1 MIEEINAPYFH
12 ERSRHGGISLPP
24 LANWAERRA
33 WIRADEVI
41 AVTGVLADMV
51 AARGVPRERLHVM
64 HNGIDRGLLTS
75 TAVDPQAKA
84 RLSLSQ
90 YTVLGFT
97 GFVRDWNGL
106 DNVLDQLARPEGRD
120 WFLLIVGDGP
130 ARPGLEQR
138 ARDIGV
144 ASRVRFTGVVKR
156 PDVAGYVSA
165 FDVALQPAANA
176 YASPLKLFE
185 YMALGRA
192 IVAPNQPNIREVL
205 THEKDALLFEPDDPA
220 SFAHAVQRVAED
232 AELRARIASTAPLT
246 VRQRQLTWRSNA
258 QRVVDIAE
266 RLVASS
272 RPQDKWV
279 EQGARTRT

>member
-1 MIEEINAPYFH
+1 
-12 ERSRHGGISLPP
+12 
-24 LANWAERRA
+24 
-33 WIRADEVI
+33 V
-41 AVTGVLADMV
+41 
-51 AARGVPRERLHVM
+51 
-64 HNGIDRGLLTS
+64 
-75 TAVDPQAKA
+75 VDPTAKA
-84 RLSLSQ
+84 RLNLSQ
-90 YTVLGFT
+90 YMVLGFT

-130 ARPGLEQR
+130 ARLGLEQR
-138 ARDIGV
+138 AREIGV

-156 PDVAGYVSA
+156 GDVAGYVSA

-192 IVAPNQPNIREVL
+192 IVAPDQPNIREVL
-205 THEKDALLFEPDDPA
+205 THETDALLFKPDDPA
-220 SFAHAVQRVAED
+220 AFAHAVRRAAED

-258 QRVVDIAE
+258 QRVVGIAE

-272 RPQDKWV
+272 LPQGKWV